1 VAREVEAVKEIAT
14 LVSQPLVVD
23 ELSLIRAGPVRV
35 QGRCRKSSAI
45 NGSIEF
51 FVNGEETFLRFE
63 VEDPK
68 SFGKGRKGGPPG
80 PGKPDDKDGKYD
92 EDRDKFPKSDKYKKG
107 NGKFDRLDK
116 IDKESSSHDGSMEK
130 GIEECN
136 KEPSKDTGLVSYI
149 HPIAAFHPEKGMLN
163 LQNG

>member
-1 VAREVEAVKEIAT
+1 MLQTVWIRIHEVSGVAREVEAVKEIAT

-68 SFGKGRKGGPPG
+68 SSGKGG
-80 PGKPDDKDGKYD
+80 KDGPLGR
-92 EDRDKFPKSDKYKKG
+92 E
-107 NGKFDRLDK
+107 
-116 IDKESSSHDGSMEK
+116 
-130 GIEECN
+130 
-136 KEPSKDTGLVSYI
+136 T
-149 HPIAAFHPEKGMLN
+149 
-163 LQNG
+163 